1 MTIYTLYIKT
11 HKLTGLK
18 YLGQTKQ
25 NPFTYSGSGVDW
37 TDHLLQ
43 YGDFVDTK
51 ILFQSTNI
59 EERNYWGRYYS
70 KYFNVVNAMDDYG
83 NKIWANRI
91 PETGGGPGGMLGRSR
106 GERFKE
112 KMLIQN
118 KGENNPM
125 FGTIWIN
132 NGIENKKIRGEVPEG
147 WVKGRLISSDYALK
161 FTKRSKIGINN
172 TRFNKTVYRFENIE
186 TLEQISSTSYEF
198 AIKYEISTNGLRGLI
213 RKKRPSY
220 KGWRIIFD

>member
-1 MTIYTLYIKT
+1 MCIYTLYIKT

-25 NPFTYSGSGVDW
+25 NPFIYSGSGVDW
-37 TDHLLQ
+37 VAHLLA
-43 YGDFVDTK
+43 YGEYIDTE

-59 EERNYWGRYYS
+59 EERNHWGRYYS
-70 KYFNVVNAMDDYG
+70 KYFNVVNAVDDYG

-91 PETGGGPGGMLGRSR
+91 PETGGGPGGILGRGR
-106 GERFKE
+106 GDEFKQ

-132 NGIENKKIRGEVPEG
+132 NGNENKKIRGDIPPG
-147 WVKGRLISSDYALK
+147 WIRGRLITGEYAKK
-161 FTKRSKIGINN
+161 FNKRSQSGVNN
-172 TRFNKTVYRFENIE
+172 SRFNKTVYCFENTE
-186 TLEQISSTSYEF
+186 SLERIHSTSYEF
-198 AIKYEISTNGLRGLI
+198 AIKYGISTTGIRGLI
-213 RKKRPSY
+213 KKNKTSHN
-220 KGWRIIFD
+220 GWRIIF